1 MCKLCQ
7 TKPVYEF
14 TNQRKLC
21 KNCFVQY
28 FQKKVFYS
36 VRRFKMIKYGDV
48 VSYESKKDVRS
59 VVLKKV
65 LDLFEDKSIISLVKA
80 PSKKAT
86 KNAIAST
93 IDSESDKIIHSL
105 IKGKASELEKIS
117 PVEKKTIKPLYLFL
131 DQEILLFAK
140 IKKLKFLHETQD
152 KVPKIKKG
160 AKGRDLKGL
169 KISQFVDN
177 LEKKHPEIKRA
188 IINSYLELYN

>member
-36 VRRFKMIKYGDV
+36 VRRFKMIQYHDV
-48 VSYESKKDVRS
+48 VAYKNKKDFRN

-65 LDLFEDKSIISLVKA
+65 LELFEEKSIISLVKFS
-80 PSKKAT
+80 SKKAT
-86 KNAIAST
+86 KIAIAST
-93 IDSESDKIIHSL
+93 LDSESDKIIHSL
-105 IKGKASELEKIS
+105 IKGKPSQLENMS
-117 PVEKKTIKPLYLFL
+117 PVEKKIINPLYLFL
-131 DQEILLFAK
+131 DEEILLFAR
-140 IKKLKFLHETQD
+140 IKKLKF
-152 KVPKIKKG
+152 IKSKEKKD
-160 AKGRDLKGL
+160 A
-169 KISQFVDN
+169 ISKFIDN

-188 IINSYLELYN
+188 IINSYLELYS